1 MNTKALRNA
10 ELELRR
16 GLLTLSVLSQ
26 LQKPHYGYSLLQVLD
41 KKGMDIDQN
50 TLYPMLRRLEEQ
62 GFLNSN
68 WSVEESR
75 PRKYYVLNEQGK
87 EALAELKRQ
96 WHVLAKAMNGL
107 LEKKGDSES

>member
-1 MNTKALRNA
+1 MNKKALRNA

-26 LQKPHYGYSLLQVLD
+26 LQKPHYGYLLLQVINS
-41 KKGMDIDQN
+41 KGMDIDQN
-50 TLYPMLRRLEEQ
+50 TLYPLLRRLEEQ
-62 GFLNSN
+62 GFLDSN

-75 PRKYYVLNEQGK
+75 PRKYYVLNEHGK
-87 EALAELKRQ
+87 EAFAELKRQ
-96 WHVLAKAMNGL
+96 WHVLAKIMNGL